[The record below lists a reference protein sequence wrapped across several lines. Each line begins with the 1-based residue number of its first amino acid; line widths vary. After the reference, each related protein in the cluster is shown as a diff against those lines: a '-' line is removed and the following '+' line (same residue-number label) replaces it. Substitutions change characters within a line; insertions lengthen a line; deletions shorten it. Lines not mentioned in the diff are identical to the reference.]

1 MKFAI
6 AMSTYRRGD
15 GSTPEYITRALNS
28 VLAQTHQD
36 YKMFLIGD
44 HYDNEEEFNSFGATF
59 SPEKI
64 YKRNLPVAVERS
76 KYKMGTR
83 ELWCSGG
90 ANAHNTLLDEIVS
103 QGYDYVCR
111 LDHDDYWAD
120 DHLESIN
127 RVIEQV
133 NDAACVY
140 TCSTYPT
147 IHHLPRI
154 PTLDGTVYLS
164 FPTPVNVVHSSTCI
178 NYGKVPL
185 RYRDVFAETGQ
196 VLEAD
201 IDMWNRLKEFCEK
214 SSLKSYVIAKITC
227 HHPDEKKTK

>member
-6 AMSTYRRGD
+6 AMSTYRRSD

-28 VLAQTHQD
+28 VLSQTHQD

-44 HYDNEEEFNSFGATF
+44 HYDNEEEFNSFGSAF
-59 SPEKI
+59 SAEKI

-76 KYKMGTR
+76 KYDMGSR
-83 ELWCSGG
+83 QLWCSGG
-90 ANAHNTLLDEIVS
+90 ANAYNTLIDEILA
-103 QGYDYVCR
+103 QGYEWVCH

-120 DHLESIN
+120 DHLERIN
-127 RVIEQV
+127 EVICSQ

-140 TCSTYPT
+140 TCSTHP
-147 IHHLPRI
+147 ILGCLPRVQ
-154 PTLDGTVYLS
+154 PLDGRVYFS
-164 FPTPVNVVHSSTCI
+164 YPKPVNVIHSSTCI
-178 NYGKVPL
+178 NFRLVNL

-201 IDMWNRLKEFCEK
+201 IDMWNRLEK
-214 SSLKSYVIAKITC
+214 YCIENSLKSYLIAKLTC
-227 HHPDEKKTK
+227 YHPDEKLTK

>member
-28 VLAQTHQD
+28 IKAQTHQD
-36 YKMFLIGD
+36 YKVFLIGD
-44 HYDNEEEFNSFGATF
+44 HYDDEDEFNSFGDMF
-59 SPEKI
+59 EPEKI

-90 ANAHNTLLDEIVS
+90 ANAHNTLLDEIQA

-111 LDHDDYWAD
+111 LDHDDYWAE
-120 DHLESIN
+120 DHLETIN
-127 RVIEQV
+127 NVIETQI
-133 NDAACVY
+133 NPACVY
-140 TCSTYPT
+140 TCSTYPN

-154 PTLDGTVYLS
+154 ETLDGKTYFS
-164 FPTPVNVVHSSTCI
+164 YPTPVHVVHSSTCI
-178 NYGKVPL
+178 NYKLIPL
-185 RYRDVFAETGQ
+185 RYRDVYAETGQ

-201 IDMWNRLKEFCEK
+201 IDMWIRLREVCEK
-214 SSLKSYVIAKITC
+214 SGLNSYVVAKITC
-227 HHPDEKKTK
+227 FHPDEKKTK

>member
-6 AMSTYRRGD
+6 AMSTYRRSD
-15 GSTPEYITRALNS
+15 GSTPEYITKALNS

-44 HYDNEEEFNSFGATF
+44 HYDNEKEFNSFGATF

-90 ANAHNTLLDEIVS
+90 VNAHNLLIEEILS
-103 QGYDYVCR
+103 QGYEYICH
-111 LDHDDYWAD
+111 LDHDDYWTE
-120 DHLESIN
+120 DHLETIN
-127 RVIEQV
+127 RILESKINVG
-133 NDAACVY
+133 CVY
-140 TCSTYPT
+140 TCSTYPNL
-147 IHHLPRI
+147 HHLPRI
-154 PTLDGTVYLS
+154 QNLDGNTYFS
-164 FPTPVNVVHSSTCI
+164 YPTPTHVVHSSTCI
-178 NYGKVPL
+178 DYSKIPL

-196 VLEAD
+196 ILEAD
-201 IDMWNRLKEFCEK
+201 IDMWNRLKDVCVSK
-214 SSLKSYVIAKITC
+214 GLNSYVVAKITC
-227 HHPDEKKTK
+227 FHPDEKKAK